1 MKNWKQKLTS
11 RKFWAA
17 VAGFLTP
24 LLVTFGVTENAAAEI
39 VSIVMSGAVLIA
51 YIIGEG
57 LVDSAAAESQ
67 VQSTALV
74 EKTEEDQNADT

>member
-24 LLVTFGVTENAAAEI
+24 LLIAFGVTENAAAEI
-39 VSIVMSGAVLIA
+39 VSIVMSGAALIA

-57 LVDSAAAESQ
+57 FVDSAAAGRQ
-67 VQSTALV
+67 VQNTTFIGKA
-74 EKTEEDQNADT
+74 EKDQNADT